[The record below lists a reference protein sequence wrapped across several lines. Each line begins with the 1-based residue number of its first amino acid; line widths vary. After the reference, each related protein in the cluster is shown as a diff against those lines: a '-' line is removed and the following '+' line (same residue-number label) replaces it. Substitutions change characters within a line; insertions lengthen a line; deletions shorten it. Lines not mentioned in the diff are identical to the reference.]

1 MMHESIACCFKLM
14 YNFLRTIFLPN
25 EAENDGE
32 LASDPCIQEILLKF
46 LLSGRYNDSFTTEEV
61 NSVMHIIFWILL
73 LAQCYW

>member
-1 MMHESIACCFKLM
+1 M

-46 LLSGRYNDSFTTEEV
+46 LSGRYNDS
-61 NSVMHIIFWILL
+61 
-73 LAQCYW
+73 

>member
-32 LASDPCIQEILLKF
+32 LASDPCIQEIF
-46 LLSGRYNDSFTTEEV
+46 IE
-61 NSVMHIIFWILL
+61 IFVEWQI
-73 LAQCYW
+73 